1 MSATILYALVMLQG
15 ADINIAPG
23 YTSKAEC
30 QSAAPSQGGF
40 STCQAYA
47 PDGKTWTLFFKHPYG
62 VRFVYR
68 IPNERECE
76 AYRSVL
82 RPELPSSCRPLDV
95 PINCEPAVSNITPI
109 VPRPETAIV
118 APRGSVIQLA
128 DGHYEMP
135 RFKWISELPK
145 AASAIKDADKP
156 YLEPRVVE
164 PAARHAQRL
173 AALAERPAAQPRMAD
188 EPFKALIDVV
198 MLPFD
203 FLRYPGRRD

>member
-68 IPNERECE
+68 IPNEGECE

-95 PINCEPAVSNITPI
+95 PINCEPGVSNITPI

-128 DGHYEMP
+128 NGHYEMP
-135 RFKWISELPK
+135 GFKWISELPK
-145 AASAIKDADKP
+145 AASALKDVDKP
-156 YLEPRVVE
+156 YLEPAVVKQLT
-164 PAARHAQRL
+164 AKRR
-173 AALAERPAAQPRMAD
+173 QPRQQQQ
-188 EPFKALIDVV
+188 
-198 MLPFD
+198 FD
-203 FLRYPGRRD
+203 PIGKIIGAITAPIRFATYPGRRDDW

>member
-1 MSATILYALVMLQG
+1 MRWLCCRAPILTSRPATPQKPNA
-15 ADINIAPG
+15 NPRRRN
-23 YTSKAEC
+23 
-30 QSAAPSQGGF
+30 QGGF

-135 RFKWISELPK
+135 WPRILFLQPISGINTYELQ
-145 AASAIKDADKP
+145 S
-156 YLEPRVVE
+156 R
-164 PAARHAQRL
+164 
-173 AALAERPAAQPRMAD
+173 
-188 EPFKALIDVV
+188 
-198 MLPFD
+198 
-203 FLRYPGRRD
+203 

>member
-95 PINCEPAVSNITPI
+95 PINCEPAVSNNNLTPM
-109 VPRPETAIV
+109 VPTDTAIV
-118 APRGSVIQLA
+118 AQRASVIQLA
-128 DGHYEMP
+128 DGHYEP
-135 RFKWISELPK
+135 GFEWIEELPK
-145 AASAIKDADKP
+145 AATAIKDADKP
-156 YLEPRVVE
+156 HLEPRVVQE
-164 PAARHAQRL
+164 PAARHAQR
-173 AALAERPAAQPRMAD
+173 PAAHPRMSD

-203 FLRYPGRRD
+203 FLSYPARRDW